1 MPLSKQNRVFFK
13 IYLILLIQNKF
24 CLMNNNTS
32 FELEL
37 FRSFKDGDEAAYT
50 FFYDKYFRRI
60 QSFSVQFIYDQDEAE
75 NLAQEALLYLWQNKE
90 SVESINGIQAF
101 LYTYAKSKC
110 LNLIRHNKVKDK
122 FKNDLL
128 NHQEREL
135 NIEVLNSVQFDTLEL
150 TELERIIQESIS
162 DLPPKT
168 REVFIKKRFEN
179 KKNSEIAEEMDVT
192 LKAVEAHM
200 TKALKI
206 LKTKLSDYLFLIF
219 ILICN
224 N

>member
-1 MPLSKQNRVFFK
+1 
-13 IYLILLIQNKF
+13 
-24 CLMNNNTS
+24 MNINNS
-32 FELEL
+32 FESDTFE
-37 FRSFKDGDEAAYT
+37 SFKKGEEAAFTY
-50 FFYDKYFRRI
+50 FYDKYFRRI
-60 QSFSVQFIYDQDEAE
+60 TSFSIQFIYDKDEAE
-75 NLAQEALLYLWQNKE
+75 NLAQEAFINLWQNRE
-90 SVESINGIQAF
+90 NIDSLNGIQSF
-101 LYTYAKSKC
+101 LYTYTKSKC

-128 NHQEREL
+128 NHKEREFD
-135 NIEVLNSVQFDTLEL
+135 IEILNSIQFDTLEL
-150 TELERIIQESIS
+150 TELERIINESIN

-168 REVFIKKRFEN
+168 KEVFIKKRFEN
-179 KKNSEIAEEMDVT
+179 KKNAEIAEEMQVT

-206 LKTKLSDYLFLIF
+206 LKTKLSDYMFLLF

>member
-1 MPLSKQNRVFFK
+1 
-13 IYLILLIQNKF
+13 
-24 CLMNNNTS
+24 MNNNTS
-32 FELEL
+32 FELHL
-37 FRSFKDGDEAAYT
+37 FESFKEGDETAFTY
-50 FFYDKYFRRI
+50 FYDKYFRRI
-60 QSFSVQFIYDQDEAE
+60 TAFSIQFIYDKDEAE

-90 SVESINGIQAF
+90 TVESLNGIQSF

-110 LNLIRHNKVKDK
+110 LNMIRHNKVKDK
-122 FKNDLL
+122 FKSDVL
-128 NHQEREL
+128 NQKEREL
-135 NIEVLNSVQFDTLEL
+135 DIEILNSVQFDTLEL
-150 TELERIIQESIS
+150 TELERLIQESIS

-179 KKNSEIAEEMDVT
+179 KKNAEIAEEMQVT

>member
-1 MPLSKQNRVFFK
+1 
-13 IYLILLIQNKF
+13 
-24 CLMNNNTS
+24 MNHNHRLES
-32 FELEL
+32 DIFE
-37 FRSFKDGDEAAYT
+37 SFKKGDQIAFTY
-50 FFYDKYFRRI
+50 FYDKYFKRI
-60 QSFSVQFIYDQDEAE
+60 QSFSVQFIYDPDEAE
-75 NLAQEALLYLWQNKE
+75 NLAQEAFLHLWQNRE
-90 SVESINGIQAF
+90 SVDSINGIQSF
-101 LYTYAKSKC
+101 LYTYSKSKC

-128 NHQEREL
+128 NQKEKEL
-135 NIEVLNSVQFDTLEL
+135 NIEVLNSIEFDTLQL
-150 TELERIIQESIS
+150 TELERIINESIN

-179 KKNSEIAEEMDVT
+179 KKNAEIAEEMQVT

-206 LKTKLSDYLFLIF
+206 LKTKLSDYLFLLF

>member
-1 MPLSKQNRVFFK
+1 M
-13 IYLILLIQNKF
+13 NK
-24 CLMNNNTS
+24 NVR
-32 FELEL
+32 FELDL
-37 FRSFKDGDEAAYT
+37 FHSFKEGDENAFN

-75 NLAQEALLYLWQNKE
+75 NLAQEALLHLWQNRENVE
-90 SVESINGIQAF
+90 SVNGIQAF
-101 LYTYAKSKC
+101 LFTYAKSKC

-128 NHQEREL
+128 NHKEREL
-135 NIEVLNSVQFDTLEL
+135 NIEVLNSIQFDPLEL

-179 KKNSEIAEEMDVT
+179 KKNAEIAEELGVS

-200 TKALKI
+200 TKALKL
-206 LKTKLSDYLFLIF
+206 LKSRLSDYLFLIF
-219 ILICN
+219 VLIYN

>member
-1 MPLSKQNRVFFK
+1 M
-13 IYLILLIQNKF
+13 NK
-24 CLMNNNTS
+24 NVR
-32 FELEL
+32 FELDL
-37 FRSFKDGDEAAYT
+37 FHSFKEGDESAYT

-60 QSFSVQFIYDQDEAE
+60 QSFSIQFIYDADEAE
-75 NLAQEALLYLWQNKE
+75 NLAQEALLHLWQNRE
-90 SVESINGIQAF
+90 NVESINGIQAF
-101 LYTYAKSKC
+101 LFTYAKSKC
-110 LNLIRHNKVKDK
+110 LNLIRHNKVKNK

-128 NHQEREL
+128 NHKEREL
-135 NIEVLNSVQFDTLEL
+135 DIEVLNSIQFDTLEL

-162 DLPPKT
+162 ELPPKT
-168 REVFIKKRFEN
+168 REIFIKKRFEN
-179 KKNSEIAEEMDVT
+179 KKNAEIAEELGIS

-219 ILICN
+219 ILIYN

>member
-1 MPLSKQNRVFFK
+1 
-13 IYLILLIQNKF
+13 
-24 CLMNNNTS
+24 MNINTS
-32 FELEL
+32 FESNK
-37 FRSFKDGDEAAYT
+37 FKSFKKGEEAAFKY
-50 FFYDKYFRRI
+50 FYDKYFRRI
-60 QSFSVQFIYDQDEAE
+60 TSFSIQFIYDQDEAE
-75 NLAQEALLYLWQNKE
+75 NLAQEAFINLWQNRKE
-90 SVESINGIQAF
+90 IESINGIQSF

-128 NHQEREL
+128 NHKEREL
-135 NIEVLNSVQFDTLEL
+135 DIEVLNSIQFDTLEL
-150 TELERIIQESIS
+150 TELERIINESIN

-168 REVFIKKRFEN
+168 RQVFIKKRFEN
-179 KKNSEIAEEMDVT
+179 KKNAEIAEEMQVS

>member
-1 MPLSKQNRVFFK
+1 M
-13 IYLILLIQNKF
+13 ID
-24 CLMNNNTS
+24 NNS
-32 FELEL
+32 FELNL
-37 FRSFKDGDEAAYT
+37 FESFKEGDQAAFTY
-50 FFYDKYFRRI
+50 FYDKYFRRI
-60 QSFSVQFIYDQDEAE
+60 QAFSVQFVYDKDEAE

-90 SVESINGIQAF
+90 SVDSINGIQSF

-110 LNLIRHNKVKDK
+110 LNMIRHNKVKDK
-122 FKNDLL
+122 FKSDVL
-128 NHQEREL
+128 NQKEREL
-135 NIEVLNSVQFDTLEL
+135 DIEILNSIQFDTLEL
-150 TELERIIQESIS
+150 TELERIIHESINE
-162 DLPPKT
+162 LPPKT

-179 KKNSEIAEEMDVT
+179 KKNAEIAEEMQVT

-206 LKTKLSDYLFLIF
+206 LKTKLSDYLFLLF

>member
-1 MPLSKQNRVFFK
+1 
-13 IYLILLIQNKF
+13 
-24 CLMNNNTS
+24 MNNNS
-32 FELEL
+32 NFELNL
-37 FRSFKDGDEAAYT
+37 FESFKKGDQAAFTY
-50 FFYDKYFRRI
+50 FYEKYFNRI
-60 QSFSVQFIYDQDEAE
+60 QSFCVQFIYDKDEAE
-75 NLAQEALLYLWQNKE
+75 NLAQEALLHLWQSRENID
-90 SVESINGIQAF
+90 SINGIQSF

-110 LNLIRHNKVKDK
+110 LNIIRHNKVKNR

-128 NHQEREL
+128 NVKENEL
-135 NIEVLNSVQFDTLEL
+135 NIEILNSISFDTLEL
-150 TELERIIQESIS
+150 TELEGIINESIN

-168 REVFIKKRFEN
+168 REVFIKKRIEN
-179 KKNSEIAEEMDVT
+179 KKNAEIAEEMQVT

>member
-1 MPLSKQNRVFFK
+1 
-13 IYLILLIQNKF
+13 
-24 CLMNNNTS
+24 MNINTS
-32 FELEL
+32 LESDTFE
-37 FRSFKDGDEAAYT
+37 SFKKGEEAAFTY
-50 FFYDKYFRRI
+50 FYDKFFRRI
-60 QSFSVQFIYDQDEAE
+60 TSFSVQFIYDTDEAE
-75 NLAQEALLYLWQNKE
+75 NLTQEAFINLWQNRE
-90 SVESINGIQAF
+90 NIDSINGIQSF

-128 NHQEREL
+128 NQKEREL
-135 NIEVLNSVQFDTLEL
+135 DIEVLNSIQFDTLEL
-150 TELERIIQESIS
+150 TELERLIQEAIN

-179 KKNSEIAEEMDVT
+179 KKNAEIAEEMNVT

-206 LKTKLSDYLFLIF
+206 LKVKLSDYTYLVSYLY
-219 ILICN
+219 L
-224 N
+224 

>member
-1 MPLSKQNRVFFK
+1 
-13 IYLILLIQNKF
+13 
-24 CLMNNNTS
+24 MNNNNS
-32 FELEL
+32 FELNL
-37 FRSFKDGDEAAYT
+37 FESFKEGDETAFTY
-50 FFYDKYFRRI
+50 FYDKYFRRI
-60 QSFSVQFIYDQDEAE
+60 TSFSVQFIYDQDEAE
-75 NLAQEALLYLWQNKE
+75 NLAQEALLHLWQTRE
-90 SVESINGIQAF
+90 AVESINGIQSF

-110 LNLIRHNKVKDK
+110 LNMIRHNKVKDK
-122 FKNDLL
+122 FKNDVL
-128 NHQEREL
+128 NQKEREL
-135 NIEVLNSVQFDTLEL
+135 DIEILNSVQFDTLEL
-150 TELERIIQESIS
+150 TELERLIHESIS

-179 KKNSEIAEEMDVT
+179 KKNAEIAEEMQVT

>member
-1 MPLSKQNRVFFK
+1 
-13 IYLILLIQNKF
+13 
-24 CLMNNNTS
+24 MNHNNS
-32 FELEL
+32 FELNL
-37 FRSFKDGDEAAYT
+37 FESFKEGDETAFTY
-50 FFYDKYFRRI
+50 FYDKYFRRI
-60 QSFSVQFIYDQDEAE
+60 QSFSIQFIYDKDEAE
-75 NLAQEALLYLWQNKE
+75 NLAQEAFLNLWQNRKDIE
-90 SVESINGIQAF
+90 SLNGIPSY

-110 LNLIRHNKVKDK
+110 LNMIRHNKVKDK

-128 NHQEREL
+128 NQKEREL
-135 NIEVLNSVQFDTLEL
+135 DVEILNSVQFDTLEL
-150 TELERIIQESIS
+150 TELERLIQESIS

-168 REVFIKKRFEN
+168 RAVFIKKRFEN
-179 KKNSEIAEEMDVT
+179 KKNAEIAEEMQVT

-219 ILICN
+219 ILIYN

>member
-1 MPLSKQNRVFFK
+1 MNINNSLESETFK
-13 IYLILLIQNKF
+13 
-24 CLMNNNTS
+24 S
-32 FELEL
+32 FTKGEQ
-37 FRSFKDGDEAAYT
+37 AAFTY
-50 FFYDKYFRRI
+50 FYNKYFRRI
-60 QSFSVQFIYDQDEAE
+60 TSFSEQFIYDKDEAE
-75 NLAQEALLYLWQNKE
+75 NLTQEAFINLWQNRE
-90 SVESINGIQAF
+90 NIDSINGIQSF

-110 LNLIRHNKVKDK
+110 LNFIRHNKVKDK

-128 NHQEREL
+128 NHKEREL
-135 NIEVLNSVQFDTLEL
+135 DIEILNSIQFDTLEL
-150 TELERIIQESIS
+150 TELERIINESIN

-179 KKNSEIAEEMDVT
+179 KKNAEIAEEMQVT

-206 LKTKLSDYLFLIF
+206 LKTKLSDYLFLVF

>member
-1 MPLSKQNRVFFK
+1 
-13 IYLILLIQNKF
+13 
-24 CLMNNNTS
+24 MNNNSS
-32 FELEL
+32 FELNL
-37 FRSFKDGDEAAYT
+37 FESFKKGDQAAFTY
-50 FFYDKYFRRI
+50 FYEKYFNRI
-60 QSFSVQFIYDQDEAE
+60 QSFCVQFIYDKDEAE
-75 NLAQEALLYLWQNKE
+75 NLAQEALLHLWQSRENID
-90 SVESINGIQAF
+90 SINGIQSF

-110 LNLIRHNKVKDK
+110 LNTIRHNKVKDR

-128 NHQEREL
+128 NVKENEL
-135 NIEVLNSVQFDTLEL
+135 NIEILNSISFDTLEL
-150 TELERIIQESIS
+150 TELERIINESINN
-162 DLPPKT
+162 LPPKT
-168 REVFIKKRFEN
+168 REVFIKKRIEN
-179 KKNSEIAEEMDVT
+179 KKNAEIAEEMEVT

>member
-1 MPLSKQNRVFFK
+1 
-13 IYLILLIQNKF
+13 
-24 CLMNNNTS
+24 MNNSTNLENQN
-32 FELEL
+32 FE
-37 FRSFKDGDEAAYT
+37 SFKEGNETAFGY
-50 FFYDKYFRRI
+50 FYEKYFRRI
-60 QSFSVQFIYDQDEAE
+60 QSFCVQFIYDAEEAE
-75 NLAQEALLYLWQNKE
+75 NMAQEAFVHLWQNRD
-90 SVESINGIQAF
+90 SVDSINGIQSF
-101 LYTYAKSKC
+101 LYTYSKSKC

-128 NHQEREL
+128 NQKEREL
-135 NIEVLNSVQFDTLEL
+135 DIEVLNSISFDTLEL

-179 KKNSEIAEEMDVT
+179 KKNSEIAAEMQVT

>member
-1 MPLSKQNRVFFK
+1 
-13 IYLILLIQNKF
+13 
-24 CLMNNNTS
+24 MNNNNS
-32 FELEL
+32 FELNL
-37 FRSFKDGDEAAYT
+37 FESFKEGDETAFTY
-50 FFYDKYFRRI
+50 FYDKYFRRI
-60 QSFSVQFIYDQDEAE
+60 TSFSVQFIYDKDEAE
-75 NLAQEALLYLWQNKE
+75 NLAQEAFLHLWQNRE
-90 SVESINGIQAF
+90 TVESINGIQSF

-110 LNLIRHNKVKDK
+110 LNMIRHNKVKDK
-122 FKNDLL
+122 FKSEVL
-128 NHQEREL
+128 NQKEREL
-135 NIEVLNSVQFDTLEL
+135 DIEILNSVQFDTLEL
-150 TELERIIQESIS
+150 TELERLIQESIN

-179 KKNSEIAEEMDVT
+179 KKNAEIAEEMQVS

>member
-1 MPLSKQNRVFFK
+1 
-13 IYLILLIQNKF
+13 
-24 CLMNNNTS
+24 MNINTS
-32 FELEL
+32 FESDTFE
-37 FRSFKDGDEAAYT
+37 SFKKGEEAAFTY
-50 FFYDKYFRRI
+50 FYNKYFRRI
-60 QSFSVQFIYDQDEAE
+60 ISFSEQFIYDKDEAE
-75 NLAQEALLYLWQNKE
+75 NLTQEAFINLWQNRE
-90 SVESINGIQAF
+90 NIDSINGIQSF

-110 LNLIRHNKVKDK
+110 LNFIRHNKVKDK

-128 NHQEREL
+128 NHKEREL
-135 NIEVLNSVQFDTLEL
+135 DIEILNSIQFDTLEL
-150 TELERIIQESIS
+150 IELERIINESIN

-179 KKNSEIAEEMDVT
+179 KKNAEIAEEMQVT

-206 LKTKLSDYLFLIF
+206 LKTKLSDYLFLVF

>member
-1 MPLSKQNRVFFK
+1 
-13 IYLILLIQNKF
+13 
-24 CLMNNNTS
+24 MNINAS
-32 FELEL
+32 FESET
-37 FRSFKDGDEAAYT
+37 FESFKKGEEAAFTY
-50 FFYDKYFRRI
+50 FYDKYFRRI
-60 QSFSVQFIYDQDEAE
+60 TSFSIQFVYDQEEAE
-75 NLAQEALLYLWQNKE
+75 NLAQEAFINLWQNRE
-90 SVESINGIQAF
+90 NIDSLNGIQSF

-128 NHQEREL
+128 NHKEREL
-135 NIEVLNSVQFDTLEL
+135 DIEILNSIQFDTLEL
-150 TELERIIQESIS
+150 TELERIINESIN

-179 KKNSEIAEEMDVT
+179 KKNAEIAEEMQVT

-200 TKALKI
+200 TKALKF
-206 LKTKLSDYLFLIF
+206 LKIRLSDYMFALF
-219 ILICN
+219 ILIFN

>member
-1 MPLSKQNRVFFK
+1 
-13 IYLILLIQNKF
+13 
-24 CLMNNNTS
+24 MNHNNS
-32 FELEL
+32 FELNL
-37 FRSFKDGDEAAYT
+37 FLSFKEGDETAFTY
-50 FFYDKYFRRI
+50 FYDKYFSRI
-60 QSFSVQFIYDQDEAE
+60 TAFSIQFIYDKDEAE
-75 NLAQEALLYLWQNKE
+75 NLAQEAFLHLWQNRE
-90 SVESINGIQAF
+90 TVESLNGITSF

-122 FKNDLL
+122 FKSDIL
-128 NHQEREL
+128 NQKEREL
-135 NIEVLNSVQFDTLEL
+135 DIEILSSVQFDTLEL
-150 TELERIIQESIS
+150 TELERLIQESIS

-179 KKNSEIAEEMDVT
+179 KKNAEIAEEMQVT

>member
-1 MPLSKQNRVFFK
+1 
-13 IYLILLIQNKF
+13 
-24 CLMNNNTS
+24 MNINTS
-32 FELEL
+32 FESET
-37 FRSFKDGDEAAYT
+37 FESFKKGEEAAFTY
-50 FFYDKYFRRI
+50 FYDKYFHRI
-60 QSFSVQFIYDQDEAE
+60 TSFSVQFIYDKDEAE
-75 NLAQEALLYLWQNKE
+75 NLAQEAFINLWQNRKDIQ
-90 SVESINGIQAF
+90 SINGIQSF

-110 LNLIRHNKVKDK
+110 LNFIRHNKVKDK

-128 NHQEREL
+128 NHKEREL
-135 NIEVLNSVQFDTLEL
+135 DIEVLNSIQFDTLEL
-150 TELERIIQESIS
+150 TELERIINESIN

-179 KKNSEIAEEMDVT
+179 KKNAEIAEEMQVT

>member
-1 MPLSKQNRVFFK
+1 
-13 IYLILLIQNKF
+13 
-24 CLMNNNTS
+24 MNNTTS
-32 FELEL
+32 FELHL
-37 FRSFKDGDEAAYT
+37 FESFKEGDETAFTY
-50 FFYDKYFRRI
+50 FYDKYFRRI
-60 QSFSVQFIYDQDEAE
+60 TAFSIQFIYDKDEAE
-75 NLAQEALLYLWQNKE
+75 NLAQEAFLHLWQNRE
-90 SVESINGIQAF
+90 TVESINGIQSF

-110 LNLIRHNKVKDK
+110 LNMIRHNKVKDK
-122 FKNDLL
+122 FKSDVL
-128 NHQEREL
+128 NQKEREL
-135 NIEVLNSVQFDTLEL
+135 DIEILNSVQFDTLEL
-150 TELERIIQESIS
+150 TELERLIQESIS

-179 KKNSEIAEEMDVT
+179 KKNAEIAEEMQVT

>member
-1 MPLSKQNRVFFK
+1 M
-13 IYLILLIQNKF
+13 ID
-24 CLMNNNTS
+24 NNS
-32 FELEL
+32 FELNL
-37 FRSFKDGDEAAYT
+37 FESFKEGDQAAFTY
-50 FFYDKYFRRI
+50 FYEKYFNRIQAFCVQFVYDK
-60 QSFSVQFIYDQDEAE
+60 DEAE

-90 SVESINGIQAF
+90 SVDSINGIQSF

-110 LNLIRHNKVKDK
+110 LNMIRHNKVKDK
-122 FKNDLL
+122 FKSDVL
-128 NHQEREL
+128 NQKEREL
-135 NIEVLNSVQFDTLEL
+135 DIEVLNSIQFDTLEL
-150 TELERIIQESIS
+150 TELERIIHESINE
-162 DLPPKT
+162 LPPKT

-179 KKNSEIAEEMDVT
+179 KKNAEIAEEMQVT

-206 LKTKLSDYLFLIF
+206 LKTKLSDYLFLLF

>member
-1 MPLSKQNRVFFK
+1 
-13 IYLILLIQNKF
+13 
-24 CLMNNNTS
+24 MNINTS
-32 FELEL
+32 FESDTFE
-37 FRSFKDGDEAAYT
+37 SFKKGEEAAFTY
-50 FFYDKYFRRI
+50 FYNKYFRRI
-60 QSFSVQFIYDQDEAE
+60 ISFSEQFIYDKDEAE
-75 NLAQEALLYLWQNKE
+75 NLTQEAFINLWQNRE
-90 SVESINGIQAF
+90 NIDSINGIQSF

-110 LNLIRHNKVKDK
+110 LNFIRHNKVKDK

-128 NHQEREL
+128 NHKEREL
-135 NIEVLNSVQFDTLEL
+135 DIEILNSIQFDTLEL
-150 TELERIIQESIS
+150 TELERIINESIN

-179 KKNSEIAEEMDVT
+179 KKNAEIAEEMQVT

-206 LKTKLSDYLFLIF
+206 LKTKLSDYLFLVF

>member
-1 MPLSKQNRVFFK
+1 
-13 IYLILLIQNKF
+13 
-24 CLMNNNTS
+24 MNSNFSLESDT
-32 FELEL
+32 FE
-37 FRSFKDGDEAAYT
+37 SFKKGEEVAFTY
-50 FFYDKYFRRI
+50 FYDKYFRRI
-60 QSFSVQFIYDQDEAE
+60 EAFSFQFIHDKTEAE
-75 NLAQEALLYLWQNKE
+75 NLAQEAFINLWQNKDNIDA
-90 SVESINGIQAF
+90 INGIQSF

-122 FKNDLL
+122 FKSDLL
-128 NHQEREL
+128 NSKEREL
-135 NIEVLNSVQFDTLEL
+135 DIEILNSIQFDTLEL
-150 TELERIIQESIS
+150 TELERIINESIN

-179 KKNSEIAEEMDVT
+179 KKNAEIAEEMQVS

-206 LKTKLSDYLFLIF
+206 LKTKLSDYLFMLF

>member
-1 MPLSKQNRVFFK
+1 
-13 IYLILLIQNKF
+13 
-24 CLMNNNTS
+24 MNINTS
-32 FELEL
+32 FESNK
-37 FRSFKDGDEAAYT
+37 FKSFKKGEEAAFKY
-50 FFYDKYFRRI
+50 FYDKYFRRI
-60 QSFSVQFIYDQDEAE
+60 TSFSIQFIYDQDEAE
-75 NLAQEALLYLWQNKE
+75 NLAQEAFINLWQNRKE
-90 SVESINGIQAF
+90 IESINGIQSF

-128 NHQEREL
+128 NHKEREL
-135 NIEVLNSVQFDTLEL
+135 DIEVLNSIQFDTLEL
-150 TELERIIQESIS
+150 TELERIINESIN

-179 KKNSEIAEEMDVT
+179 KKNAEIAEEMNVT
-192 LKAVEAHM
+192 IKAVEAHM